1 MDIKRI
7 LPGINKHIK
16 ADFEYV
22 EPDNNAHLGLNV
34 PEIVFQ
40 FGSIKSKIR
49 SIPRLGRYM
58 VKCIL
63 ELRKTYHS
71 LYHQPENPNGI
82 ISDKDL
88 SDLESFVEELA
99 IDDIGFTEVDTSYI
113 FSNQKILYKNAIVIL
128 MKMDTEI
135 IQTAPSKQAEKEI
148 FRTYY
153 ELNHSVNEI
162 KEFLNSRGYRA
173 QAGPALGGEV
183 NYPLLAQKAGMGAV
197 GKHGLLIT
205 DREFGP
211 SLRLA
216 AVYTDIENLPF
227 SDHNKHAWIDA
238 FCDQCNRCVREC
250 PVGAIYQQSEV
261 MKDGS
266 KQCIDYRKCA
276 VPFSKNYG
284 CTVCIK
290 ECVFFHKQYE
300 KIKSGFLRQRL

>member
-7 LPGINKHIK
+7 LPGIEKHYK
-16 ADFEYV
+16 ADFEYI
-22 EPDNNAHLGLNV
+22 EPNNNAHVGLSV

-40 FGSIKSKIR
+40 YGSIASKIK

-71 LYHQPENPNGI
+71 LYRQPENPSRQI
-82 ISDKDL
+82 TEQDL
-88 SDLESFVEELA
+88 SDLRAFIESFGV
-99 IDDIGFTEVDTSYI
+99 DSIGFTQVDHSYI
-113 FSNQKILYKNAIVIL
+113 FSNKKILYKNAIVL
-128 MKMDTEI
+128 SMKMDMKI
-135 IQTAPSKQAEKEI
+135 IQTAPSKSSEKEI

-153 ELNHSVNEI
+153 ELNHAVNQI
-162 KEFLNSRGYRA
+162 KEFLNGRGYLA

-205 DREFGP
+205 DQEFGP

-227 SDHNKHAWIDA
+227 SEQNKHAWINA

-250 PVGAIYQQSEV
+250 PVGAIYLQSKELN
-261 MKDGS
+261 DGS
-266 KQCIDYRKCA
+266 RQCIDYKKCA
-276 VPFSKNYG
+276 VPFSKNHG
-284 CTVCIK
+284 CTICIK
-290 ECVFFHKQYE
+290 ECVFFRQPYD
-300 KIKSGFLRQRL
+300 KIKSGFIK